1 MKRVLILLISC
12 VLTSFVEAQV
22 SMRDVWLSMPDS
34 IVPYLNRSLRLEHLD
49 FMDRHVKSEVKNLL
63 HENGVLDTL
72 TNDFA
77 SYYLPQASSL
87 ELKLLSTNDSTQVI
101 CMVKTVMAPEAESEI
116 RFYDTSW
123 NSLAGNYGL
132 PIGTSVEAILK
143 QFTDKPSDMT
153 DNRFEELS
161 KMIDPVMLSASL
173 DVSSPMIILCLST
186 PVLTKQEKDDVSV
199 ITKQI
204 SFKWD
209 GTTFKEY

>member
-34 IVPYLNRSLRLEHLD
+34 IVPYLNRSLRMEHLD
-49 FMDRHVKSEVKNLL
+49 FVNMHVKSEVKNLL

-77 SYYLPQASSL
+77 AYYLPQSSSL
-87 ELKLLSTNDSTQVI
+87 ELKLLTKADSTQVI

-116 RFYDTSW
+116 RFFDSSW
-123 NSLAGNYGL
+123 RLLADDYGL
-132 PIGTSVEAILK
+132 PVHASDVEILK
-143 QFTDKPSDMT
+143 QFTNKPSDMT
-153 DNRFEELS
+153 DNRFEELC

-173 DVSSPMIILCLST
+173 NVSSPVITLCLST
-186 PVLTKQEKDDVSV
+186 PVLTKQEKEDVSV
-199 ITKQI
+199 IAKQI

>member
-77 SYYLPQASSL
+77 SYYLPQSSSL
-87 ELKLLSTNDSTQVI
+87 ELKLLSTNDSTQVL

-123 NSLAGNYGL
+123 KSLAGNYGL

-143 QFTDKPSDMT
+143 QFTYKPSDMT

-173 DVSSPMIILCLST
+173 DVSSPVIILCLST
-186 PVLTKQEKDDVSV
+186 PVLTKLEKDDVSV